1 MAPALV
7 VEEVRW
13 VLKDNFSQ
21 AFTDAPQGTCGVFV
35 MLISMEEEVIQF
47 NYHARYY
54 VMGRLDQHTKG
65 VWFVLHGYG
74 QLARFFGK
82 KFEGLVKQDQVVVI
96 PEGLSRFYLEDV
108 ATRSQGGSQ
117 RVGATWMTRE
127 NRQMDIHNYLTYLTE
142 VYTSVMKLPI
152 SIPVTILGFSQGA
165 ATATRWAVS
174 NRIRFDRLVLWAGM
188 LPEDMDFQQGK
199 ELLTDKEIVHVYGTQ
214 DVFITDERFH
224 KMKLLAEKLTTV
236 PRMLRF
242 EGGHEIHEAT
252 LLSLV

>member
-1 MAPALV
+1 
-7 VEEVRW
+7 
-13 VLKDNFSQ
+13 
-21 AFTDAPQGTCGVFV
+21 
-35 MLISMEEEVIQF
+35 MEEKLVQF
-47 NYHARYY
+47 HCHARYY
-54 VMGRLDQHTKG
+54 VMGHLDQHTKA

-82 KFEGLVKQDQVVVI
+82 KFEALVKQDQVVVI

-142 VYTSVMKLPI
+142 VYTSVMKLSIP
-152 SIPVTILGFSQGA
+152 IPVTILGFSQGA

-174 NRIRFDRLVLWAGM
+174 NRIRFDRLVLWSGM

-199 ELLTDKEIVHVYGTQ
+199 ELLVDKKVVHVYGTR
-214 DVFITDERFH
+214 DAFITDERFL
-224 KMKLLAEKLTTV
+224 KMQLLAEKLTTV
-236 PRMLRF
+236 PQMLRF
-242 EGGHEIHEAT
+242 EGGHEIHETT